1 LGKTIP
7 RTYLYKKTRTKLGH
21 FYPYFK
27 GKKLVWS
34 WIRNKKYYV
43 CMDMKIIIGKRGAE
57 GRRRAWVS

>member
-1 LGKTIP
+1 
-7 RTYLYKKTRTKLGH
+7 LGH